1 MSGVVPA
8 TKCTSLWPTSKAALW
23 QIGTTGSICNSAAA
37 GLRAGRAI
45 GARTGLDTN
54 EYLAMSTPK
63 ILTAFAT
70 VLGALALF
78 AQDSAF
84 AQDAGPYGPAG
95 SRPFLRRDLSS
106 YHAWYYDGRDDDR
119 DFPTNGF
126 FPGDFAANPAHTAI
140 GAAGLFG
147 SAPDQRGYYQA
158 GCARRHR
165 SYNAATGYFV
175 GYDGTPLRCR

>member
-1 MSGVVPA
+1 
-8 TKCTSLWPTSKAALW
+8 
-23 QIGTTGSICNSAAA
+23 
-37 GLRAGRAI
+37 
-45 GARTGLDTN
+45 
-54 EYLAMSTPK
+54 MSTPK

-147 SAPDQRGYYQA
+147 STPDQRGYYQA

-165 SYNAATGYFV
+165 FYNAATGYFV